1 MDPLSPWTYA
11 RRNARKTLPT
21 LVILTFVVA
30 LVVAILT
37 LLGGLKE
44 STLLYTREFD
54 HWSVVFPKKDTRVP
68 KEIRERIAE
77 SPDVERLID
86 SRNCFMRVKT
96 IIGPVPYQLRAAKA
110 DEIPLLL
117 GRAGARLKEGALPKA
132 GTNEVALHEN
142 LMKANG
148 WKRNQEFGME
158 VDQKDWMPGR
168 FRVVGI
174 LEGPIPMGVASA
186 EYLSNHAI
194 YLFSAK
200 LWERLLV
207 VAKPGRTEAMNAW
220 LQEVPDIKVYDRRQ
234 AVEDVSEGFDRIL
247 LILNFVSLSLIA
259 VVAVVV
265 GMIHSIF
272 FGQRMDEFAVLL
284 AIGHTRRRL
293 LRKVGLETAGLMA
306 VSWVAGLGGALVALG
321 LFRALVLEPLGVEI
335 PLLQARAVAVSL
347 ALPVVAHVFAT
358 VTVLGRL
365 RKLDPVSIIERRG

>member
-21 LVILTFVVA
+21 VVILTFVVT

-37 LLGGLKE
+37 LLAGLKD

-54 HWSVVFPKKDTRVP
+54 RWSVVFPKKDTRVSP
-68 KEIRERIAE
+68 EIREKISAH
-77 SPDVERLID
+77 PDVERLID

-96 IIGPVPYQLRAAKA
+96 IIGPVPYQLRSAKA
-110 DEIPLLL
+110 DEIPYLLEL
-117 GRAGARLKEGALPKA
+117 AGARLKEGALPRA

-148 WKRNQEFGME
+148 WTLGREFGME

-168 FRVVGI
+168 FKVVGS
-174 LEGPIPMGVASA
+174 LAGPIPLGVASA
-186 EYLSNHAI
+186 EYLSNAAV

-207 VAKPGRTEAMNAW
+207 VAKPGRTDAVNDF
-220 LQEVPDIKVYDRRQ
+220 LRGLPDIKVYDRAQ
-234 AVEDVSEGFDRIL
+234 ALEDVSEGFDRIL
-247 LILNFVSLSLIA
+247 LILDFVSLSLI
-259 VVAVVV
+259 VVVSVVV

-293 LRKVGLETAGLMA
+293 LRKVSFETAGLMA
-306 VSWVAGLGGALVALG
+306 VSWAAGIAGALAVLG
-321 LFRALVLEPLGVEI
+321 LFRALVLDPLGVEI
-335 PLLQARAVAVSL
+335 PLLQARALAVSL

>member
-21 LVILTFVVA
+21 VVILTFVVT

-37 LLGGLKE
+37 LLRGLKD

-54 HWSVVFPKKDTRVP
+54 RWSVVFPKKATRVP
-68 KEIRERIAE
+68 EEIRARILA
-77 SPDVERLID
+77 SPDVERLVD
-86 SRNCFMRVKT
+86 SRNCFMRMKT

-110 DEIPLLL
+110 EEIPYLLQL
-117 GRAGARLKEGALPKA
+117 VGARLKAGSLPKA
-132 GTNEVALHEN
+132 GTAEVALHEN

-148 WKRNQEFGME
+148 WALGREFGME

-168 FRVVGI
+168 FKVVGV
-174 LEGPIPMGVASA
+174 LEGPSPLGVASA
-186 EYLSNHAI
+186 EYLSNSAI

-207 VAKPGRTEAMNAW
+207 VAKPGRTDAMNAW
-220 LQEVPDIKVYDRRQ
+220 LRELPDVKLYDRAQ

-247 LILNFVSLSLIA
+247 LILNFVSITLI
-259 VVAVVV
+259 VVVSVVV

-293 LRKVGLETAGLMA
+293 LRKVSLETAGLMA
-306 VSWVAGLGGALVALG
+306 VSWTAGLAGAVAVLAV
-321 LFRALVLEPLGVEI
+321 FRAAVLQPLGVEI
-335 PLLQARAVAVSL
+335 PLVQPLAVAVSL
-347 ALPVVAHVFAT
+347 SLPVVAHLFAT
-358 VTVLGRL
+358 VTVLRRL
-365 RKLDPVSIIERRG
+365 RRLDPVSIIERRG

>member
-21 LVILTFVVA
+21 LVILSFVVA
-30 LVVAILT
+30 LVVSILT
-37 LLGGLKE
+37 LLGGLKD

-54 HWSVVFPKKDTRVP
+54 RLSVVFPKKDTRVNA
-68 KEIRERIAE
+68 ELRAAIAA

-110 DEIPLLL
+110 EELSYLLNL
-117 GRAGARLKEGALPKA
+117 TGARLKAGRLPA
-132 GTNEVALHEN
+132 PNTSEVALHEN

-148 WKRNQEFGME
+148 WALDREFGME
-158 VDQKDWMPGR
+158 VDEKDWMPGR

-174 LEGPIPMGVASA
+174 LEGPVPLGLASA
-186 EYLSNHAI
+186 EYLSNALI
-194 YLFSAK
+194 YRFSAK

-207 VAKPGRTEAMNAW
+207 VAKPGRTEAMNAF
-220 LQEVPDIKVYDRRQ
+220 LRKQADIKVYDKTQ

-247 LILNFVSLSLIA
+247 LILNFVSLSLI
-259 VVAVVV
+259 VVVSLVV
-265 GMIHSIF
+265 GMIHAIF

-284 AIGHTRRRL
+284 AIGHARRRL
-293 LRKVGLETAGLMA
+293 LRKVAFETAGLMA
-306 VSWVAGLGGALVALG
+306 FAWAAGLLLALAALG
-321 LFRALVLEPLGVEI
+321 LFRALVLSPLGVEI
-335 PLLQARAVAVSL
+335 PLLQPAAVAVSL
-347 ALPVVAHVFAT
+347 SLPLVAHLFANVT
-358 VTVLGRL
+358 VTRRL

>member
-21 LVILTFVVA
+21 LVILTFVVT

-37 LLGGLKE
+37 LLAGLKD

-54 HWSVVFPKKDTRVP
+54 RWSVVFPKKDTRVGQ
-68 KEIRERIAE
+68 EIRERISAH
-77 SPDVERLID
+77 PDVERLID
-86 SRNCFMRVKT
+86 SRNCFLRVKT
-96 IIGPVPYQLRAAKA
+96 IIGPVPYQLRSAKA
-110 DEIPLLL
+110 EEIPYLL
-117 GRAGARLKEGALPKA
+117 GLAGARLKEGALPRA

-148 WKRNQEFGME
+148 WALGREFGME

-168 FRVVGI
+168 FKVVGT
-174 LEGPIPMGVASA
+174 LAGPIPMGVASA
-186 EYLSNHAI
+186 EYLSNAAV

-207 VAKPGRTEAMNAW
+207 VAKPGRTDAMNDFLRGLA
-220 LQEVPDIKVYDRRQ
+220 DIKVYDRAQ
-234 AVEDVSEGFDRIL
+234 ALEDVSEGFDRIL
-247 LILNFVSLSLIA
+247 LILDFVSLSLI
-259 VVAVVV
+259 VVVSVVV

-293 LRKVGLETAGLMA
+293 LRKVSLETAGLMA
-306 VSWVAGLGGALVALG
+306 VSWVAGVGGALAVLG
-321 LFRALVLEPLGVEI
+321 LFRALVLDPLGVEI

-347 ALPVVAHVFAT
+347 ALPLVAHVFAT

>member
-21 LVILTFVVA
+21 VVILTFVVT

-37 LLGGLKE
+37 LLRGLKD

-54 HWSVVFPKKDTRVP
+54 RLSVLFPKKDTRVP
-68 KEIRERIAE
+68 KELREAIAAN
-77 SPDVERLID
+77 PDVERLID

-96 IIGPVPYQLRAAKA
+96 IIGPVPYQLRSAKA
-110 DEIPLLL
+110 DEIPYLLKL
-117 GRAGARLKEGALPKA
+117 TGARLREGALPRP

-148 WKRNQEFGME
+148 WALHREFGME

-174 LEGPIPMGVASA
+174 LEGPVPLGLASA
-186 EYLSNHAI
+186 EYLSNAVI
-194 YLFSAK
+194 YRFSAK

-207 VAKPGRTEAMNAW
+207 VAKPGRTDAMNAW
-220 LQEVPDIKVYDRRQ
+220 LRTLEDIKVYDRTQ

-247 LILNFVSLSLIA
+247 LILNFVSISLI
-259 VVAVVV
+259 VVVSLVV

-272 FGQRMDEFAVLL
+272 FAQRMDEFAVLL

-293 LRKVGLETAGLMA
+293 LRKVSLETAALMA
-306 VSWVAGLGGALVALG
+306 VSWAGGLAVAFIVLGT
-321 LFRALVLEPLGVEI
+321 FRATVLEPLGVEI
-335 PLLQARAVAVSL
+335 PLVQPFAVAVSL
-347 ALPVVAHVFAT
+347 SLPVVAHLFAT
-358 VTVLGRL
+358 VTVLRRL
-365 RKLDPVSIIERRG
+365 RRLDPISIIERRG